1 MNKQRSAF
9 TFIEITVVLA
19 LIGVIAAVLL
29 PRLVRRSPAV
39 EWKNILDDFNN
50 IVSFTRQEAV
60 ANQKVYR
67 LTFKSSGEQGL
78 DTIMIEEEKDDP
90 DKPGKKMYPIV
101 SSYYFT
107 TTYTL
112 AKGVKLSAVYIGKQ
126 NQLDEKGGAHCYII
140 PDGLVQDVIIRVIRT
155 INGVESKGSFRM
167 NPFMGTFEFFDGF
180 IKPE

>member
-1 MNKQRSAF
+1 MNKLRSAF

-90 DKPGKKMYPIV
+90 DKPGKKIYPIV
-101 SSYYFT
+101 FSYYFT